1 MTTSNQWGGG
11 SKDFQTNSEPFPTK
25 GVFLLPV
32 GGFSSLAW
40 DPEWWTEYKLSGW
53 ARLSQAGQVAHC

>member
-53 ARLSQAGQVAHC
+53 ARLS